1 MDLELGLDPNAASR
15 FSRLPLLAPL
25 RSGRP
30 RNRTIRI
37 IWHDSAERALASD
50 GLVLAEQRPTWRLER
65 LVPDGA
71 TWPPGAPSPIV
82 ASARSLNELGH
93 SLPQPLV
100 PVAAFEGRARS
111 TDLVCEQGPVV
122 MTLLMGTVR
131 AVAGE
136 QRVCRLHLEGAM
148 QPVQALAVALAGQVE
163 LSVPRAC
170 LAAEALAIVSGVPP
184 AARHHGAPELPA
196 GCTIAEA
203 FAHTV
208 GHLTDVILHYAP
220 SAAASREDPEPVHQM
235 RVAVRRLRSAI
246 KVFRR
251 AVRSPEVDAADEGL
265 KALAAR
271 LGPTRDWDVF
281 VTETFATVADAFPGN
296 KHLKRLL
303 GAAERRRRTCHSE
316 LRAFLSSVDFHRL
329 GIELACLASGT
340 EWQEPSGEEEQAEL
354 ALSLEQFAAKV
365 LDRRLKRLLHV
376 ESALAELE
384 PSALHA
390 VRLVAKRLRY
400 AAEIF
405 APLYPGKST
414 NRYLRRLSDLQDR
427 LGMLNDVS
435 VAQALL
441 DELGASGGS
450 QAFASGLVLG
460 FSGAHGGRTRGKID
474 AVWQKFRRQSPF
486 WE

>member
-65 LVPDGA
+65 LIPDGA

-82 ASARSLNELGH
+82 ASGRSLNELGRT
-93 SLPQPLV
+93 LPQPLV

-136 QRVCRLHLEGAM
+136 QHVCRLHLEGAM
-148 QPVQALAVALAGQVE
+148 QPVQALAVALAGQVQ

-220 SAAASREDPEPVHQM
+220 SAAVSREDPEPVHQM

-281 VTETFATVADAFPGN
+281 VTETFATVADAFPGD

-303 GAAERRRRTCHSE
+303 RTAERRRRTCHSE
-316 LRAFLSSVDFHRL
+316 LRAFLGSIDFHRL
-329 GIELACLASGT
+329 GIELACLASGND
-340 EWQEPSGEEEQAEL
+340 WQETLGEEEQAEL
-354 ALSLEQFAAKV
+354 ALSLQQFAAKV
-365 LDRRLKRLLHV
+365 LDRRLKRLLQV
-376 ESALAELE
+376 ETALAELE

-390 VRLVAKRLRY
+390 FRLVAKRLRY